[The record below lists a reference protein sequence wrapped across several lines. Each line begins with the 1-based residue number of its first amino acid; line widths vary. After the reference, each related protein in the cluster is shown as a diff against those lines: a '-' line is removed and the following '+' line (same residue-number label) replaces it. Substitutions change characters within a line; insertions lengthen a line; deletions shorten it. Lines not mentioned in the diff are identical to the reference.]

1 MDEIYFNADAGYQE
15 GIVRGYRDGLLTAHQ
30 YINLTQCE
38 TMDDLKLQLA
48 ATDYASFL
56 QSEPSPIATSTLLA
70 RCTDALV
77 AEFQYLQQ
85 NSAEPVSKFLD
96 YITYGYMIDNVVL
109 LITGTLHER
118 ETHDLLEKCHP
129 LGFFDTMPALCVA
142 TTVQDLYSTVLVD
155 SPLASYFRDCLSAE
169 DLNELN
175 IEIIR
180 NTLYKAYLED
190 FYTYCQEIGGTT
202 ASVMEDILEF
212 EADRRTVNITINSF
226 GTELS
231 KDDRAKLYPRLG
243 NMYPEAQS
251 RLARADDMDQ
261 VKSILEQHG
270 EYKSMLSGI
279 GMHSSSGSGVAGGAD
294 LSLEDRFF
302 DKEVKLNKDA
312 FEQQF
317 HYGVFYSWLRL
328 KEQEVRNIVWIAE
341 CISQQQKDKINNYIS
356 IY

>member
-1 MDEIYFNADAGYQE
+1 MNEIYFNVDGGYLE
-15 GIVRGYRDGLLTAHQ
+15 GVVRGYRDGLITAPQ
-30 YINLTQCE
+30 YMNLTQCE

-48 ATDYASFL
+48 TTDYAPFL
-56 QSEPSPIATSTLLA
+56 QNEPSPISTSTLSA

-85 NSAEPVSKFLD
+85 NSAEPISKFLE
-96 YITYGYMIDNVVL
+96 YITYGYMIDNVIL

-118 ETHDLLEKCHP
+118 DTHDLLEKCHP

-142 TTVQDLYSTVLVD
+142 TNVQDLYNTVMVD
-155 SPLASYFRDCLSAE
+155 SPLASYFRECLSAE

-190 FYTYCQEIGGTT
+190 FYSYCQSCGEPT
-202 ASVMEDILEF
+202 ASIMAELLKF
-212 EADRRTVNITINSF
+212 ESDRRTVNITINSF

-243 NMYPEAQS
+243 NMYPEAQT

-261 VKSILEQHG
+261 VKAILE
-270 EYKSMLSGI
+270 
-279 GMHSSSGSGVAGGAD
+279 
-294 LSLEDRFF
+294 
-302 DKEVKLNKDA
+302 
-312 FEQQF
+312 
-317 HYGVFYSWLRL
+317 
-328 KEQEVRNIVWIAE
+328 
-341 CISQQQKDKINNYIS
+341 
-356 IY
+356 

>member
-1 MDEIYFNADAGYQE
+1 Y
-15 GIVRGYRDGLLTAHQ
+15 L
-30 YINLTQCE
+30 NLTQCE

-48 ATDYASFL
+48 TTDYGHIL
-56 QSEPSPIATSTLLA
+56 QNEPSPMATSTLSA
-70 RCTDALV
+70 RCTEALV

-85 NSAEPVSKFLD
+85 NAAEPISKFLE
-96 YITYGYMIDNVVL
+96 YITYGYMIDNVIL

-118 ETHDLLEKCHP
+118 DTHDLLDKCHP
-129 LGFFDTMPALCVA
+129 LGFFDSMPALCVA
-142 TTVQDLYSTVLVD
+142 TTVQDLYNTVMVD
-155 SPLASYFRDCLSAE
+155 SPLAGYFRECLSAE

-190 FYTYCQEIGGTT
+190 FMEYCQGLGEPTG
-202 ASVMEDILEF
+202 AVMAEVLRF

-243 NMYPEAQS
+243 SLYPVAQTS
-251 RLARADDMDQ
+251 LARADDMDQ
-261 VKSILEQHG
+261 VKAVLEQYG
-270 EYKSMLSGI
+270 EYKSMLVGVNLNAASG
-279 GMHSSSGSGVAGGAD
+279 GAGGNE

-302 DKEVKLNKDA
+302 MREVQLNKDL

-317 HYGVFYSWLRL
+317 HYGVFFAWLRL
-328 KEQEVRNIVWIAE
+328 KEQEIRNVVWIAE
-341 CISQQQKDKINNYIS
+341 CISQQQKDKINNYTP

>member
-1 MDEIYFNADAGYQE
+1 MNEIYFNADAGYLE
-15 GIVRGYRDGLLTAHQ
+15 GIVRGYRDGLISGAQ
-30 YINLTQCE
+30 YLNLTQCE

-48 ATDYASFL
+48 TTDYSTFL
-56 QSEPSPIATSTLLA
+56 QNEPSPMSTSTLSA

-77 AEFQYLQQ
+77 GEFQYLQQ
-85 NSAEPVSKFLD
+85 NAAEPISKFLD
-96 YITYGYMIDNVVL
+96 YITYGYMIDNVIL

-118 ETHDLLEKCHP
+118 DTHDLLEKCHP
-129 LGFFDTMPALCVA
+129 LGFFDSMPALCVA
-142 TTVQDLYSTVLVD
+142 TTVQELYGTVLVD
-155 SPLASYFRDCLSAE
+155 SPLAAYFRECLSAE

-180 NTLYKAYLED
+180 NTLHKAYLED
-190 FYTYCQEIGGTT
+190 FYAYCMQLGDPTS
-202 ASVMEDILEF
+202 SVMGEILRF

-243 NMYPEAQS
+243 NMYPEAQM
-251 RLARADDMDQ
+251 RLARVDDMDQ
-261 VKSILEQHG
+261 VKAVLEQYS
-270 EYKSMLSGI
+270 EYKSMVVGVNLNA
-279 GMHSSSGSGVAGGAD
+279 SSGGAGGNE

-302 DKEVKLNKDA
+302 IKEVQYNKDS

-317 HYGVFYSWLRL
+317 HYGVFYAWLRL
-328 KEQEVRNIVWIAE
+328 KEQEIRNVVWIAE
-341 CISQQQKDKINNYIS
+341 CISQQQKDKINNYTP

>member
-1 MDEIYFNADAGYQE
+1 MNEIYFNAYAGYLE
-15 GIVRGYRDGLLTAHQ
+15 GVVRGYRDGLITAPQ
-30 YINLTQCE
+30 YLNLTQCE

-48 ATDYASFL
+48 TTDYASFL
-56 QSEPSPIATSTLLA
+56 QNEPSPMSTSTLSA

-85 NSAEPVSKFLD
+85 NAAEPISKFLD
-96 YITYGYMIDNVVL
+96 YITYGYMIDNVIL

-118 ETHDLLEKCHP
+118 DTHDLLEKCHP

-155 SPLASYFRDCLSAE
+155 SPLAGYFRECLSAE

-180 NTLYKAYLED
+180 NTLHKAYLED
-190 FYTYCQEIGGTT
+190 FYAYCQSLGEPT
-202 ASVMEDILEF
+202 ASIMSDILKL

-243 NMYPEAQS
+243 NMYPEAQT
-251 RLARADDMDQ
+251 RLARVDDIDQ
-261 VKSILEQHG
+261 VKAILEQYS
-270 EYKSMLSGI
+270 EYKAMLVGVSLGA
-279 GMHSSSGSGVAGGAD
+279 SSGGTGAND
-294 LSLEDRFF
+294 VTLEDRFF
-302 DKEVKLNKDA
+302 AREVQFNKDS

-328 KEQEVRNIVWIAE
+328 KEQEIRNVVWVAE
-341 CISQQQKDKINNYIS
+341 CISQQQKDKINNYTS

>member
-1 MDEIYFNADAGYQE
+1 MNEIYFNADAGYLE
-15 GIVRGYRDGLLTAHQ
+15 GIVRGYRDGLISGAQ
-30 YINLTQCE
+30 YLNLTQCE

-48 ATDYASFL
+48 TTDYSTFL
-56 QSEPSPIATSTLLA
+56 QNEPSPMSTSTLSA

-77 AEFQYLQQ
+77 GEFQYLQQ
-85 NSAEPVSKFLD
+85 NAAEPISKFLD
-96 YITYGYMIDNVVL
+96 YITYGYMIDNVIL

-118 ETHDLLEKCHP
+118 DTHDLLEKCHP
-129 LGFFDTMPALCVA
+129 LGFFDSMPALCVA
-142 TTVQDLYSTVLVD
+142 TTVQELYGTVLVD
-155 SPLASYFRDCLSAE
+155 SPLAAYFRECLSAE

-180 NTLYKAYLED
+180 NTLHKAYLED
-190 FYTYCQEIGGTT
+190 FYAYCMQLGEPT
-202 ASVMEDILEF
+202 ASVMGEILRF

-243 NMYPEAQS
+243 NMYPEAQM
-251 RLARADDMDQ
+251 RLARVDDMDQ
-261 VKSILEQHG
+261 VKAVLEQYS
-270 EYKSMLSGI
+270 EYKSMVVGVNLSA
-279 GMHSSSGSGVAGGAD
+279 SSGGAGGNE

-302 DKEVKLNKDA
+302 IKEVQYNKDS

-317 HYGVFYSWLRL
+317 HYGVFYAWLRL
-328 KEQEVRNIVWIAE
+328 KEQEIRNVVWIAE
-341 CISQQQKDKINNYIS
+341 CISQQQKDKINNYTP